1 VELAG
6 SAAWVCAGD
15 AVAPAA
21 VPDGVR
27 LLPYF
32 DAYVVAGRPRELLY
46 PGHAAARALAGG
58 QAGNYPVLLI
68 DGTVAGVWHQRRSG
82 RKIAVT
88 VEPFGR
94 LTATRSRALEDQV
107 ERVGEILEATPTLTL
122 GTVSV
127 GGHA

>member
-32 DAYVVAGRPRELLY
+32 DAYVVRGQPRELLY

-88 VEPFGR
+88 VEPFAGSPPPGVAR
-94 LTATRSRALEDQV
+94 SRTRSSASARSS
-107 ERVGEILEATPTLTL
+107 RPRPR
-122 GTVSV
+122 
-127 GGHA
+127 